1 MFKFVLYAQVI
12 RGTFPFR
19 PSPHKGKELLYGAN
33 LCTHDFLSPGCDFS
47 RFWLKGQFNLNLKR
61 WLTDKSPGRWRRP
74 RYLYPPFILRVPSGG
89 AGKEIGPDNQ
99 SPSCGCRAGWLGEL
113 DHSRNQS
120 YHLLCTIVLRQKP
133 STRTIIN
140 IPSYSVFVAFRQS

>member
-61 WLTDKSPGRWRRP
+61 WLTDKSPGRTAAAASLSLPTIHPAGSVGRGGQRNRTRQSISKLWLPGGVARRIGS
-74 RYLYPPFILRVPSGG
+74 F
-89 AGKEIGPDNQ
+89 KEPI
-99 SPSCGCRAGWLGEL
+99 
-113 DHSRNQS
+113 
-120 YHLLCTIVLRQKP
+120 
-133 STRTIIN
+133 
-140 IPSYSVFVAFRQS
+140 IPSPLYNSTTAKTEYAYDY